1 MDMNIDWAIY
11 RSIGKRIIAVF
22 IAQALSVL
30 GAGSLVG
37 IDVYQSA
44 LLAGIMGIAH
54 VIERLARKYIDDG
67 KLTWDEVNEVFNS
80 VPNKRVTMSNN
91 GNGFTQ
97 KEMLTLIL
105 EGQADINTRIDQLHE
120 KVNQKI
126 SRAEISGWLV
136 AISALV
142 VLIQA
147 VM

>member
-1 MDMNIDWAIY
+1 
-11 RSIGKRIIAVF
+11 
-22 IAQALSVL
+22 
-30 GAGSLVG
+30 
-37 IDVYQSA
+37 
-44 LLAGIMGIAH
+44 
-54 VIERLARKYIDDG
+54 
-67 KLTWDEVNEVFNS
+67 
-80 VPNKRVTMSNN
+80 MSTN

>member
-1 MDMNIDWAIY
+1 
-11 RSIGKRIIAVF
+11 
-22 IAQALSVL
+22 
-30 GAGSLVG
+30 
-37 IDVYQSA
+37 
-44 LLAGIMGIAH
+44 
-54 VIERLARKYIDDG
+54 
-67 KLTWDEVNEVFNS
+67 
-80 VPNKRVTMSNN
+80 MSNN

-105 EGQADINTRIDQLHE
+105 EGQADINNRIDQLHE